1 MYAYELMFIN
11 SCICQQ
17 LLLQIAVYGKNF
29 CVSAKNAFFLIMRN
43 IVRVAVVDKVADFLL
58 LISKLVVV
66 GATGNIEYFTAISFI
81 FCCG

>member
-1 MYAYELMFIN
+1 MFIN

-17 LLLQIAVYGKNF
+17 LLFQIAVYGKNF

-66 GATGNIEYFTAISFI
+66 GATGNTEYFPAISFI
-81 FCCG
+81 FFG